1 MLLPTSRFTPLLAI
15 ASAGLVGLA
24 AAIAAGHPVS
34 AEASNT
40 PTCSSGIAVPDNNQG
55 LMSDCEALLSVRD
68 TLAGSGATRS
78 LNWAADTPVSQWYG
92 VVLSGTPKR
101 VTQLRLH
108 GQNASADRG
117 TAEAK
122 LNGTIPAELG
132 LLSELSVLYLH
143 RNNLTGEIPGALNRL
158 SKLRLLYLYDNQ
170 LSGISDEL
178 GPGMTGLERLFA
190 QRNSLRGEIPAGL
203 GQIPNLDWL
212 NLYRNNLTGEIPTD
226 LGSLAKL
233 RRLYLHENRLTGE
246 IPEEL
251 AGISSLTHL
260 LLHRNPLTGRVPPKL
275 GGLANLQWLSLYD
288 NNLDGSIPTALG
300 QLSNLNRLYLH
311 GNQLTGNIP
320 TELGDLG
327 SLTDLWLS
335 RNELTGTIPAQ
346 LDRLDNLVRLRL
358 GGGNEFV
365 GCLPPGLAKVTDND
379 LDQLGLDVCDGS
391 DRDALVALYNATDGP
406 NWKHNTNWLSDR
418 PLHEWHG
425 VGTVNGRVSSL
436 HLSSNGLNGAIP
448 AELGRLSNLQWLFLH
463 GNSLIGPLPAE
474 LGSLTSLIRLYLTS
488 NNLSGPIPA
497 ELGSLSS
504 LQWLLLDG
512 NQLSGP
518 IPAELG
524 SLSNLRTL
532 VLSDN
537 SLGGE
542 IPMKLGSLSNLQWM
556 YFSSNRLIG
565 EIPVQ
570 LGQLLSLEALDLKEN
585 RLSGAIP
592 AELGS
597 LSGMERLYLSGN
609 DDLSGCVPVDLARVP
624 ETDIY
629 RIGLELCEMPEEG
642 PLLTAI
648 SSGGTHTCAI
658 RSQGT
663 AECWGWSGFGQ
674 ANPPER
680 EEFASISSG
689 EFHTCALH
697 KDGTAAC
704 WDRGLN
710 GQVVSPPLGERFAT
724 ISSGEGHA
732 CALRPDGTA
741 LCWGDDGNGGSYPPV
756 GRRFSTISSG
766 GGHTCALHVDGTAD
780 CWGRDDES
788 RLSPPSDER
797 FTAISSGG
805 GHTCALQMD
814 GAPVCWGSNN
824 LGQASPPVGERFA
837 EISSGGG
844 HTCALRADGTPVC
857 WGWNNLGQSSPP
869 KGKRFTSIESGG
881 FHTCAL
887 MTSGTAACWG
897 ADIVAPHS
905 RPTRGIT
912 FSSHSLDDGQVLRH
926 KIPISSVDG
935 SFAGSFTI
943 PEGARSFQLTAF
955 DGSSE
960 DIWFSKFWG
969 PNGKEHVENASVLR
983 SLEGQLIS
991 IDIERTEIISRLWD
1005 EGWSEEEI
1013 DAHSELNELAEE
1025 YMSIYNSLWE
1035 RRSEK
1040 SIQLTTKG
1048 EGSRGYASAFTM
1060 LTSDLGRSHADVVV
1074 PGEWSFVLDTRRSS
1088 QQSPPTVVLAVKTR
1102 NDDDDKMRL
1111 RVLNASSLSDEEML
1125 QTFSEFSEFAQKFG
1139 IDAEV
1144 TAVEPLRP
1152 IGFSL
1157 GLDILDRESFC
1168 EEFCSDETLISVTNG
1183 GYNSTSSPRPCDSWG
1198 LETELSY
1205 PDLGINLSENRNKVL
1220 SVALHEILHCVAGLH
1235 DAYQPAHFIRREKDF
1250 VDEDFLASTGIQ
1262 GQPVDDSVDIAGGVN
1277 YRSLSNR
1284 GELMWEA
1291 NIMIFDSVF
1300 YHSSYL
1306 PDVDGYGDETGDY
1319 TMVSFIDRHQ
1329 LEILKNSPLYW

>member
-1 MLLPTSRFTPLLAI
+1 MPLLAI

-24 AAIAAGHPVS
+24 MAVVAGHLVS
-34 AEASNT
+34 AETSNAH
-40 PTCSSGIAVPDNNQG
+40 TCSSGAAVPDNNPG

-78 LNWAADTPVSQWYG
+78 LNWASDTPVSQWYG
-92 VVLSGTPKR
+92 VVLSGTPER
-101 VTQLRLH
+101 VTRLRLH
-108 GQNASADRG
+108 GQNANADRG

-132 LLSELSVLYLH
+132 LLSELRVLYLH

-178 GPGMTGLERLFA
+178 GPGMVSLIRLFA
-190 QRNSLRGEIPAGL
+190 HRNAMSGEIPSGL

-212 NLYRNNLTGEIPTD
+212 TLY
-226 LGSLAKL
+226 
-233 RRLYLHENRLTGE
+233 ENRLTGE
-246 IPEEL
+246 MPAELGSLTKLRRLYIHKNGLTGEIQEEL
-251 AGISSLTHL
+251 AGMSSLTHL
-260 LLHRNPLTGRVPPKL
+260 LLHRNALTGQVPHEL

-300 QLSNLNRLYLH
+300 QLSNLDRLYLH

-327 SLTDLWLS
+327 SLTNLWLS
-335 RNELTGTIPAQ
+335 RNKLTGAIPAQ
-346 LDRLDNLVRLRL
+346 MDRLDNLVRWRL
-358 GGGNEFV
+358 SDGNEFT
-365 GCLPPGLAKVTDND
+365 GCLPPGLAEVTDND
-379 LDQLGLDVCDGS
+379 LDQVGLDVCEGS
-391 DRDALVALYNATDGP
+391 DRDALVALYNATNGAH
-406 NWKHNTNWLSDR
+406 WKHNTNWLSDR

-425 VGTVNGRVSSL
+425 VRTADGRVSSL
-436 HLSSNGLNGAIP
+436 YLGSNGLNGPIP
-448 AELGRLSNLQWLFLH
+448 AELGRLSNLQWLFLDANWLN
-463 GNSLIGPLPAE
+463 GKIPAE
-474 LGSLTSLIRLYLTS
+474 LGSLTNLIRLYLNS

-497 ELGSLSS
+497 EFGSLSN
-504 LQWLLLDG
+504 LQWLFLED

-524 SLSNLRTL
+524 SLSNLRAL
-532 VLSDN
+532 LLSYN
-537 SLGGE
+537 HLGGE
-542 IPMKLGSLSNLQWM
+542 IPTKLGNLSNLQWL
-556 YFSSNRLIG
+556 YLSSNRLSG

-597 LSGMERLYLSGN
+597 LSGMERLHLHGN
-609 DDLSGCVPVDLARVP
+609 DDLSGCVPVKLARVP

-629 RIGLELCEMPEEG
+629 RIGLELCEMPEQG

-648 SSGGTHTCAI
+648 SSGGMHTCAI

-663 AECWGWSGFGQ
+663 AECWGSRSNFGQ

-680 EEFASISSG
+680 EEYASISSG
-689 EFHTCALH
+689 EFHSCALH

-704 WDRGLN
+704 WDRGLS
-710 GQVVSPPLGERFAT
+710 GQVVPPPLDERFTT
-724 ISSGEGHA
+724 ISSGERHA
-732 CALRPDGTA
+732 CALRSDGTA
-741 LCWGDDGNGGSYPPV
+741 LCWGADGDGNGGSSPPV
-756 GRRFSTISSG
+756 GGRFSTISSG
-766 GGHTCALHVDGTAD
+766 GGHTCALHLDGTAA
-780 CWGRDDES
+780 CWGRDGES

-805 GHTCALQMD
+805 GHTCALRPD

-824 LGQASPPVGERFA
+824 LGQTSPPVGERFT

-857 WGWNNLGQSSPP
+857 WGWNSLGQSSPP

-881 FHTCAL
+881 THTCAL

-905 RPTRGIT
+905 RPTRGIR
-912 FSSHSLDDGQVLRH
+912 FSSNSLDDGQVLRH
-926 KIPISSVDG
+926 RIPISSVDG
-935 SFAGSFTI
+935 SFAGSFII

-955 DGSSE
+955 DGSSD
-960 DIWFSKFWG
+960 DIWFSEFWG
-969 PNGKEHVENASVLR
+969 PNGKEHVENAVAMY

-991 IDIERTEIISRLWD
+991 IDIRRTEIIRRLRG
-1005 EGWSEEEI
+1005 EVWSEEEI
-1013 DAHSELNELAEE
+1013 DAHSELNELTEE
-1025 YMSIYNSLWE
+1025 YMTLYNSLWDL
-1035 RRSEK
+1035 RSAK
-1040 SIQLTTKG
+1040 SIQLTTKDS
-1048 EGSRGYASAFTM
+1048 GSGGYASAFTM
-1060 LTSDLGRSHADVVV
+1060 LTSDLDRSHADVVV
-1074 PGEWSFVLDTRRSS
+1074 PGEWSFVLNTRRSS
-1088 QQSPPTVVLAVKTR
+1088 QQSPPAVVLAVKTR

-1111 RVLNASSLSDEEML
+1111 RVLNATSRSDEEML
-1125 QTFSEFSEFAQKFG
+1125 QTFSRFTEFAQKFG
-1139 IDAEV
+1139 INAEV

-1157 GLDILDRESFC
+1157 GLAVWDRESYC
-1168 EEFCSDETLISVTNG
+1168 EESCSSDETLISVTNG
-1183 GYNSTSSPRPCDSWG
+1183 GYSSTWSPRPCVSWG

-1205 PDLGINLSENRNKVL
+1205 PSLGINISENRSKVL

-1235 DAYQPAHFIRREKDF
+1235 DAYQPGHFIRREKDF
-1250 VDEDFLASTGIQ
+1250 VDEDFLASTGSQ
-1262 GQPVDDSVDIAGGVN
+1262 GQLVDDSVDVAGGVN

-1284 GELMWEA
+1284 GELMWQA
-1291 NIMIFDSVF
+1291 NIMIFMSVF
-1300 YHSSYL
+1300 YDSNYL
-1306 PDVDGYGDETGDY
+1306 PDVDGYGDEIGDS
-1319 TMVSFIDRHQ
+1319 TMVSFIERHQ